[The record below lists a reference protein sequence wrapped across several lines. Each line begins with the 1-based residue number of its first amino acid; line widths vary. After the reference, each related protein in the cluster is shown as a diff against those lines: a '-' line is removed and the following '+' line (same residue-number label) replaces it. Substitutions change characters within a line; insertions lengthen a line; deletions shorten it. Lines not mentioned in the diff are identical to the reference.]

1 LGSIDCGQQ
10 QLKQFRKKMSKLKQI
25 SKVALLV
32 MVLKTLQIPVHF
44 LVESGFVNHSSLTV
58 SKP

>member
-1 LGSIDCGQQ
+1 
-10 QLKQFRKKMSKLKQI
+10 LKQFRKKLSKLKQI

-32 MVLKTLQIPVHF
+32 MVLKTLQIAVHF
-44 LVESGFVNHSSLTV
+44 LVESGFVNHSSLAV

>member
-32 MVLKTLQIPVHF
+32 MVLKTLQIAVHF

>member
-44 LVESGFVNHSSLTV
+44 LVESGFVNHSSLAV

>member
-1 LGSIDCGQQ
+1 
-10 QLKQFRKKMSKLKQI
+10 LKQI